1 MNLGN
6 HKIHL
11 VIDVQEVD
19 NATNGVGNWALGNFV
34 EDIVEVS
41 TYFFFFQLLL
51 AIFLGGLIG
60 QPMFLKILVLSKIT
74 ILNGPKPFIISCM
87 V

>member
-1 MNLGN
+1 MGN

-11 VIDVQEVD
+11 VVDVQEVD

-34 EDIVEVS
+34 EDIVEVLTS
-41 TYFFFFQLLL
+41 LFFFFFQLLL

-60 QPMFLKILVLSKIT
+60 QPMFLKILILSKIT
-74 ILNGPKPFIISCM
+74 ILNGPEPLIIS
-87 V
+87 